1 MKEDN
6 WEHRSEGMRCK
17 TCMFFV
23 PKIKARIPGQDE
35 NPKSYDIGRCRIN
48 APTLKGWPV
57 MFPDD
62 WCGEH
67 RLDENKIA
75 TGHTI
80 VLTETQEKFLK
91 NSKIT
96 PGKVGTASK

>member
-6 WEHRSEGMRCK
+6 WEHRSEGMKCK
-17 TCMFFV
+17 TCIFFV
-23 PKIKARIPGQDE
+23 FK
-35 NPKSYDIGRCRIN
+35 NPPTVGRCRIN

-67 RLDENKIA
+67 RLDENKVTLVQDFGSGFTA
-75 TGHTI
+75 KSTHK
-80 VLTETQEKFLK
+80 EKTSRPGGALRDK
-91 NSKIT
+91 PSK
-96 PGKVGTASK
+96 